1 MKRSYLSTPIL
12 STALALPMMG
22 FGAAAW
28 ADCGSLTIA
37 SMNWQSAEIL
47 ANLDQFILN
56 NGYGCDAEIVTSD
69 TVPAITSLVEK
80 GQPEIVPE
88 AWVDLVPE
96 VFAQG
101 TAEGK
106 IVSVGRSLPDGGQQ
120 GWFIPKYLADAHPD
134 LKTINDILAHPEIF
148 PSPEDPAKGAIFNG
162 PEGWGGTIVTNQLA
176 KAFDVEGKG
185 FTVVDTGSAA
195 GLDGS
200 IAKAYEQQAPWLGFY
215 WAPTSLLGKY
225 EMVSVDFGTPFDE
238 AEWKRCTSV
247 ADCPDP
253 KPNAFPRDNVF
264 TLVAKPFADK
274 ADPGVIDYLS
284 KRSWSNETVNKLMAW
299 MTDNQ
304 ATGEEGAKEFLKNN
318 EDLWLNWVTPEA
330 ADKVK
335 AAL

>member
-1 MKRSYLSTPIL
+1 MKPRYL
-12 STALALPMMG
+12 STALALPLIT

-28 ADCGSLTIA
+28 AECGSPTIA

-47 ANLDQFILN
+47 ASLDQFILN
-56 NGYGCDAEIVTSD
+56 NGYDCSAEIVTSD

-96 VFAQG
+96 VFAAG
-101 TAEGK
+101 MAENK
-106 IVSVGRSLPDGGQQ
+106 IVQVGRSLPDGGQQ
-120 GWFIPKYLADAHPD
+120 GWFIPKYVADAHPE
-134 LKTINDILAHPEIF
+134 LKTVTDILAHPEIF
-148 PSPEDPAKGAIFNG
+148 PSPEDPSRGAIYNG

-176 KAFDVEGKG
+176 KAFDVAGKG
-185 FTVVDTGSAA
+185 FDVIDTGSAA

-200 IAKAYEQQAPWLGFY
+200 IAKAYEQKAPWLGFY

-225 EMVSVDFGTPFDE
+225 EMVSVDFGVPMDME
-238 AEWKRCTSV
+238 EWRRCTSI

-264 TLVAKPFADK
+264 TLVAKPYADK
-274 ADPGVIDYLS
+274 ADPAVLDYLA
-284 KRSWSNETVNKLMAW
+284 KRSWSNDTVNVLMAW

-318 EDLWLNWVTPEA
+318 ENLWLGWVTPEA
-330 ADKVK
+330 ADKIR